1 MKVKENLHLIK
12 EKKICLFYVNLDNA
26 DHGRFV
32 YLSYSKMNE
41 KWNVI
46 HAIERLVY
54 VLETHHFH
62 TGIQVTKTN
71 TNSNN
76 NINTSRDNDS

>member
-1 MKVKENLHLIK
+1 
-12 EKKICLFYVNLDNA
+12 LFNLDNSNH
-26 DHGRFV
+26 DRFV

-54 VLETHHFH
+54 VLETHRFH
-62 TGIQVTKTN
+62 TGIQLANN
-71 TNSNN
+71 TT
-76 NINTSRDNDS
+76 IRDNDS